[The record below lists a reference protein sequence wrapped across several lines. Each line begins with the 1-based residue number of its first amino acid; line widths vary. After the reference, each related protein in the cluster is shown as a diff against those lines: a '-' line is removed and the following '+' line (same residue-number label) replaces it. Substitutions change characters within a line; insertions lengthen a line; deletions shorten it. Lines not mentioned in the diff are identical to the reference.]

1 MTGTVIG
8 GTVLHPGSAMGNMLC
23 LDEPVSF
30 WGGIDPTTG
39 RIVDRSHPQAGE
51 CLADRIVAIPGSRGS
66 SGTPGV
72 LGEALRL
79 GVGPAALV
87 VTKPDINLVAGAA
100 VAQALYGIVC
110 PVVLV
115 TAEQFAELRTG
126 VAARI

>member
-1 MTGTVIG
+1 MTETVIG
-8 GTVLHPGSAMGNMLC
+8 GTVLHPGSATGTMLC
-23 LDEPVSF
+23 LAEPVSF
-30 WGGIDPTTG
+30 WGGFDPTTG
-39 RIVDRSHPQAGE
+39 RIVDRSHPQVGE
-51 CLADRIVAIPGSRGS
+51 CLAGRIVAIPGSRGS

-115 TAEQFAELRTG
+115 TTDRFFELRTG
-126 VAARI
+126 AAARI